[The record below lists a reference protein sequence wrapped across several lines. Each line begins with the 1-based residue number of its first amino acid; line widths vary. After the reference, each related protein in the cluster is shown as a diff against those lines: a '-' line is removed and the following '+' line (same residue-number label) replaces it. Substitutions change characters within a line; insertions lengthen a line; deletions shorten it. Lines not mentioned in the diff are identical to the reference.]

1 MGCSDGDGDG
11 IADQYDEVN
20 GTIPQDSD
28 SDGVVDSED
37 LCEGTEEGATVDEN
51 GCEITTQSEEESSDS
66 DTEESFIES
75 LLSGD
80 RDTVTTTVGF
90 GAIILAILAI
100 LQTNMVA
107 AMLPEAFKWV
117 QVLRRSHKLTAE
129 EEKELIYLQSLVQAY
144 YYDSNM
150 LNLSLIHI

>member
-1 MGCSDGDGDG
+1 MARQFVEGAEFADHCPTVSGNSTADEFLGCSDGDGDG

-51 GCEITTQSEEESSDS
+51 GCEIQLNLKKNRQIQKAKNQNHSLN
-66 DTEESFIES
+66 

-90 GAIILAILAI
+90 GAILLAILAI

-117 QVLRRSHKLTAE
+117 QVLGVHTS
-129 EEKELIYLQSLVQAY
+129 
-144 YYDSNM
+144 
-150 LNLSLIHI
+150 

>member
-20 GTIPQDSD
+20 GTIPLDSD
-28 SDGVVDSED
+28 SDGEVDSED

-51 GCEITTQSEEESSDS
+51 GCEIITQSEEESSDS
-66 DTEESFIES
+66 ESDESESFIES
-75 LLSGD
+75 LMSGD

-90 GAIILAILAI
+90 GVILLAILAI

-117 QVLRRSHKLTAE
+117 QVLRRSHKLTGE

-144 YYDSNM
+144 Y
-150 LNLSLIHI
+150 